1 MSSTMCSGPMVPLG
15 GVVVMLDSED
25 ELWVWTRDR
34 CVAGCMLYKL
44 RERPK
49 SFNQRAFVNGEWEN
63 TLDNVEKR
71 SPRASG

>member
-1 MSSTMCSGPMVPLG
+1 
-15 GVVVMLDSED
+15 MLDSED

-63 TLDNVEKR
+63 TLDNVEAC
-71 SPRASG
+71 PVQGARAAAAIRAA